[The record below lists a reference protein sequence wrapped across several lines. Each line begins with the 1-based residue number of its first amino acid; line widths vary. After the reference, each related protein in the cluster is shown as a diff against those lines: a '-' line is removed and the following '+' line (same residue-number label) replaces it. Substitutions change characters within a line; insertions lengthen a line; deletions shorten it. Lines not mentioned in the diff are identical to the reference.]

1 MNFKTYLVALAS
13 LMILLACSEDDSDLL
28 NMEQND
34 CKIAQGLSPNQ
45 DGLND
50 NFDLSCLAD
59 RTGIA
64 NLEIFNRN
72 GLLVYEKANYRD
84 EFVGQTSSGDDL
96 VTGTYFY
103 VIAFEAEDTEYGSE
117 VKGNVYINIEQ

>member
-1 MNFKTYLVALAS
+1 MNFKTYLLAVASFWLVLS
-13 LMILLACSEDDSDLL
+13 CSEDDSDLL

-34 CKIAQGLSPNQ
+34 CKISQGLSPNQ

-59 RTGIA
+59 RTGIK
-64 NLEIFNRN
+64 NLEIFDRN
-72 GLLVYEKANYRD
+72 GRLIYEKANYRD
-84 EFVGQTSSGDDL
+84 EFVGQNNDGDDL

-103 VIAFEAEDTEYGSE
+103 VIAFDSEDSEYGSE
-117 VKGNVYINIEQ
+117 MQGNLYINVEQ